1 MNGKYEFSDMD
12 CILLTTG
19 FPLFN
24 TMSREARDSGLI
36 GYRNRWLDLNGDGVG
51 VSLTGGRFAGS
62 GGLRHCRFVSFEFA
76 ERQSFGSPSAKL

>member
-36 GYRNRWLDLNGDGVG
+36 GYHNRWLDLNGDGVG
-51 VSLTGGRFAGS
+51 VGLTGGRFAGS
-62 GGLRHCRFVSFEFA
+62 GGLRHCRFVCYGGRILAVLRS
-76 ERQSFGSPSAKL
+76 K